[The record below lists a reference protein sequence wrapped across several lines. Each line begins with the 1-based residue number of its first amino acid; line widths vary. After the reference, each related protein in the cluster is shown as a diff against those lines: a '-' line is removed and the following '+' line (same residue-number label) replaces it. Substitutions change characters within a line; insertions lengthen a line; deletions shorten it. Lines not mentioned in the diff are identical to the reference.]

1 MATRSHL
8 SLSLSCLV
16 SLAALSIGCM
26 SKSSAPADTPTAER
40 ELAADEKKEAPIAAD
55 PAAGDEPE
63 AEEEV
68 TKRDD
73 APTDA
78 MARAEG
84 SKAKDADAGG
94 GGSAAKPDA
103 ASTDI
108 ITVADAGAGSKGR
121 EPQVGGDIEAPAEA
135 DPDEKSDEERPALP
149 KPIFG
154 DTEKSSCRVSMQVG
168 NKLKSFKL
176 PSLDGKK
183 TISSSGYRG
192 RVVLVNFWA
201 TWCKPCIKEL
211 PDLDRLYRKYRN
223 NGMTFV
229 AVATDEEAEGV
240 QKIVDDLKLA
250 AKIAIAG
257 EAAAAAYDHP
267 NFPFSFVVDGDGKI
281 VAAYEAINESCL
293 GDLESV
299 LRDQLEALD

>member
-1 MATRSHL
+1 MATPRWLPLLL
-8 SLSLSCLV
+8 SL
-16 SLAALSIGCM
+16 ALPLGCM
-26 SKSSAPADTPTAER
+26 SKSSTPADTPTAQKAPTNEG
-40 ELAADEKKEAPIAAD
+40 KKEDKAMEPLPAPID
-55 PAAGDEPE
+55 PGAGVEPE
-63 AEEEV
+63 SDEEPS
-68 TKRDD
+68 K
-73 APTDA
+73 
-78 MARAEG
+78 
-84 SKAKDADAGG
+84 KAKDDGFAREEAREIGS
-94 GGSAAKPDA
+94 GGSGAPKPDA

-135 DPDEKSDEERPALP
+135 DPDEKSEDERPPLP

-293 GDLESV
+293 ADLESV
-299 LRDQLEALD
+299 LRDQLEGLD

>member
-1 MATRSHL
+1 MQTSRLTLAFL
-8 SLSLSCLV
+8 A
-16 SLAALSIGCM
+16 SLALPLGCM
-26 SKSSAPADTPTAER
+26 SKSSAPADSPTAQN
-40 ELAADEKKEAPIAAD
+40 APVDEGKKEAKVASAD
-55 PAAGDEPE
+55 PAAGVEPE
-63 AEEEV
+63 TEELS
-68 TKRDD
+68 RDD
-73 APTDA
+73 APADA
-78 MARAEG
+78 MMRAE
-84 SKAKDADAGG
+84 KDKTGDVG
-94 GGSAAKPDA
+94 GGSAPPPSPKPDA

-108 ITVADAGAGSKGR
+108 VTVADAGAGSKGR
-121 EPQVGGDIEAPAEA
+121 EPQVGGEIEAPAEA
-135 DPDEKSDEERPALP
+135 DPDEKSEDERPPLP

-293 GDLESV
+293 ADLESV
-299 LRDQLEALD
+299 LRDQLEGLD

>member
-1 MATRSHL
+1 MATSRSLL
-8 SLSLSCLV
+8 SLAVLSFALV
-16 SLAALSIGCM
+16 GVGCKAPT
-26 SKSSAPADTPTAER
+26 SSTPTQSSAQEPEEEHKKESASMPAPTADPGAGDTPDVQVER
-40 ELAADEKKEAPIAAD
+40 DK
-55 PAAGDEPE
+55 
-63 AEEEV
+63 
-68 TKRDD
+68 DD
-73 APTDA
+73 AEDE
-78 MARAEG
+78 MIG
-84 SKAKDADAGG
+84 SVGRGDGG
-94 GGSAAKPDA
+94 GGSANPKPSA

-108 ITVADAGAGSKGR
+108 ITVADAGAGSVGR
-121 EPQVGGDIEAPAEA
+121 EPAGGGEVEPVPEA
-135 DPDEKSDEERPALP
+135 DPDEKAEDERPALP

-154 DTEKSSCRVSMQVG
+154 DSEKASCRKSMQVG

-223 NGMTFV
+223 NGFTLV

-250 AKIAIAG
+250 AKVAIAG

-267 NFPFSFVVDGDGKI
+267 NFPFSFVVDGEGEI

-293 GDLESV
+293 SDLESV
-299 LRDQLEALD
+299 LRDELEKLD

>member
-1 MATRSHL
+1 MATPRWLPLLL
-8 SLSLSCLV
+8 SL
-16 SLAALSIGCM
+16 ALPLGCM
-26 SKSSAPADTPTAER
+26 SKSSTPADTPTAQKAPTNEG
-40 ELAADEKKEAPIAAD
+40 KKEEKRAIAD

-63 AEEEV
+63 AEEAI
-68 TKRDD
+68 RDD

-78 MARAEG
+78 MIGGE
-84 SKAKDADAGG
+84 KDKGG
-94 GGSAAKPDA
+94 GGTGAPPSPKPDA

-135 DPDEKSDEERPALP
+135 DPDEKSEDERPPLP

-293 GDLESV
+293 ADLESV
-299 LRDQLEALD
+299 LRDQLEGLD

>member
-1 MATRSHL
+1 MATPRWLPLLL
-8 SLSLSCLV
+8 SL
-16 SLAALSIGCM
+16 ALPLGCM
-26 SKSSAPADTPTAER
+26 SKSSTPADTPTAQKAPTNEG
-40 ELAADEKKEAPIAAD
+40 KKEEKRAIAD

-63 AEEEV
+63 AEEAI
-68 TKRDD
+68 RDD

-78 MARAEG
+78 MIRGE
-84 SKAKDADAGG
+84 KDEGG
-94 GGSAAKPDA
+94 GGTGAPPSPKPDA

-135 DPDEKSDEERPALP
+135 DPDEKSEDERPPLP

-293 GDLESV
+293 ADLESV
-299 LRDQLEALD
+299 LRDQLEGLD

>member
-1 MATRSHL
+1 MATPRWLPLLL
-8 SLSLSCLV
+8 SL
-16 SLAALSIGCM
+16 ALPLGCM
-26 SKSSAPADTPTAER
+26 SKSSTPADTPTAQKAPTNEG
-40 ELAADEKKEAPIAAD
+40 KKEEKIAPAD

-63 AEEEV
+63 AEEAI
-68 TKRDD
+68 RDD

-84 SKAKDADAGG
+84 DGG
-94 GGSAAKPDA
+94 GGSAAPKPSA

-135 DPDEKSDEERPALP
+135 DPDEKSEDERPPLP

-293 GDLESV
+293 ADLESV
-299 LRDQLEALD
+299 LRDQLEGLD

>member
-1 MATRSHL
+1 MPTLRSRL
-8 SLSLSCLV
+8 TLTLLA
-16 SLAALSIGCM
+16 SLALPLGCT
-26 SKSSAPADTPTAER
+26 KSSTPADTTTAQK
-40 ELAADEKKEAPIAAD
+40 ELAANEGKREEKQEPPLAD
-55 PAAGDEPE
+55 PAAGIEPEPE
-63 AEEEV
+63 AEDAN
-68 TKRDD
+68 RDD
-73 APTDA
+73 APTE
-78 MARAEG
+78 RE
-84 SKAKDADAGG
+84 KG
-94 GGSAAKPDA
+94 GGSAAPKPQA

-121 EPQVGGDIEAPAEA
+121 EPQVGGEIEAPAET
-135 DPDEKSDEERPALP
+135 DPEEKREDERPPLP

-229 AVATDEEAEGV
+229 AVATDEEPEGV

-257 EAAAAAYDHP
+257 EAAASAYDHP

-299 LRDQLEALD
+299 IRDQLEAL